1 MQDHAA
7 ESERGGISSAE
18 ELLDRLITQAESK
31 KDGESVPSV
40 KENENAATTPMQG
53 LLGGLDP
60 KWLALLPQLLSG
72 LQGRKSEGG
81 SAEKAPGTDAS
92 TVSTVGSSEV
102 LPAKL
107 PSVARHMA
115 LISALKPYLGPER
128 RQAAEGLLGM
138 CRTLDTLQKLGVSLP
153 TPSRGIREVDPDAT
167 KEV

>member
-1 MQDHAA
+1 MQDR
-7 ESERGGISSAE
+7 ETGSEREDTSSAE
-18 ELLDRLITQAESK
+18 DLLDRLITQAESEK
-31 KDGESVPSV
+31 SEETPLSA
-40 KENENAATTPMQG
+40 KENEGATTPSLQG
-53 LLGGLDP
+53 FFGGLDP
-60 KWLALLPQLLSG
+60 KWLALLPQLMAG
-72 LQGRKSEGG
+72 LQGMKSGG
-81 SAEKAPGTDAS
+81 GDAPKTVVSAS
-92 TVSTVGSSEV
+92 TTSSSDV

-153 TPSRGIREVDPDAT
+153 TQPHALREVNVEDT

>member
-1 MQDHAA
+1 MGDHAT
-7 ESERGGISSAE
+7 ESERGSISPAE
-18 ELLDRLITQAESK
+18 DLLNRLITQAENA
-31 KDGESVPSV
+31 KDEETAPSV
-40 KENENAATTPMQG
+40 KENEAVAPPPMQG
-53 LLGGLDP
+53 FLGGLDP

-92 TVSTVGSSEV
+92 AVSTVGSSEV

-153 TPSRGIREVDPDAT
+153 TPSRGIREVNPDVT